1 MCSNMHQVYLI
12 YSTQVNHLARNSL
25 AYRTTGHFENVFHSC
40 ESSSGWSGSTN
51 YSNDFTFWW
60 RGLILSLSLSFF
72 LTIVVI
78 LSTQACCLSCLL
90 RAYIKQWWKFNLKC
104 WFTQQNIY
112 VWYIHTFDYCYTC
125 TTYTGMLT
133 LSLVLT
139 ILFYIYINVAV
150 CLWDFYFLLKN
161 DCAFRISQDAFCG
174 LRGII
179 KHGHQSVLTLWQSL
193 LIYWCLTDSESL
205 IVRLRSVKNCLILST
220 YHFSVRSF
228 LIVT

>member
-1 MCSNMHQVYLI
+1 MEWLYQLQQWLYLLVERFDPLSLSFILFNYCCYFFYSSLLPFMFVACIYRTMMEVQSEMLI
-12 YSTQVNHLARNSL
+12 YSTK
-25 AYRTTGHFENVFHSC
+25 
-40 ESSSGWSGSTN
+40 
-51 YSNDFTFWW
+51 
-60 RGLILSLSLSFF
+60 
-72 LTIVVI
+72 
-78 LSTQACCLSCLL
+78 
-90 RAYIKQWWKFNLKC
+90 YIC
-104 WFTQQNIY
+104 MIY
-112 VWYIHTFDYCYTC
+112 THTFDYCYTC